1 MKKGYLLLLI
11 LVLLTF
17 GYFIFRKDL
26 GDNQKEYKKSENLK
40 ENSAPFIVKNRIDSF
55 SIVKNG
61 MVSLQNYKPI
71 QFEVSGK
78 LINGEVDFSSTLKFK
93 KNQLLF
99 RIDNRKQFIE
109 LVQKK
114 KELVELIKTL
124 KSEIESKFPK
134 EIDKWNLY
142 IEELAPSKLFI
153 KNIEIHSSAEKS
165 FFNEK
170 GFFTAFEDL
179 KKRELEMEKY
189 FYLAPEDG
197 EIQSLEKQ
205 EGINIK
211 SNEIIAKYTYKK
223 PQFVV
228 KTIVS
233 NSDIG
238 FIKLN
243 LKITYLDENSFKI
256 GIGEVV
262 KINGNEIVT
271 TADLSKSFLVD
282 GTIITVDYGR
292 FSKQPFASVP
302 KRFIERNSVTILEN
316 GKTAKK
322 KVNILKSEGGKCLVV
337 GLKDGEQLI
346 TKN

>member
-1 MKKGYLLLLI
+1 MKKGYILLLI
-11 LVLLTF
+11 LVLFTF

-26 GDNQKEYKKSENLK
+26 GDNQKENQKSENLK
-40 ENSAPFIVKNRIDSF
+40 EDSAPFIVKNRIDSV

-61 MVSLQNYKPI
+61 IVSLQNYKPI
-71 QFEVSGK
+71 QFEVSGA

-114 KELVELIKTL
+114 KELAELIKSL
-124 KSEIESKFPK
+124 KPEIESKFPK

-142 IEELAPSKLFI
+142 IEEFVPSKLFI
-153 KNIEIHSSAEKS
+153 KNIEIHSSTEKS

-205 EGINIK
+205 EGENIR
-211 SNEIIAKYTYKK
+211 SNQIVAKYAVKK

-233 NSDIG
+233 NSDTG
-238 FIKLN
+238 FIKPK

-256 GIGEVV
+256 GVGEVM
-262 KINGNEIVT
+262 KINGDEIVT
-271 TADLSKSFLVD
+271 TADLPKSFLAD
-282 GTIITVDYGR
+282 GIIIIVDYGR
-292 FSKQPFASVP
+292 FSKQPFTSVP
-302 KRFIERNSVTILEN
+302 KRFIERKSVTILEN
-316 GKTAKK
+316 GKAIKK
-322 KVNILKSEGGKCLVV
+322 KVKIFKSESENFSVF
-337 GLKDGEQLI
+337 GLKDGVKLI
-346 TKN
+346 ID

>member
-1 MKKGYLLLLI
+1 MKKGYILLLI
-11 LVLLTF
+11 LVLFTF

-26 GDNQKEYKKSENLK
+26 GDSQKANKKSENLK
-40 ENSAPFIVKNRIDSF
+40 EESIPFIVKNRIDSV
-55 SIVKNG
+55 SIIKNG
-61 MVSLQNYKPI
+61 IVSLQNYKPI
-71 QFEVSGK
+71 QFEVSGT

-99 RIDNRKQFIE
+99 RVDNRKQFIE

-114 KELVELIKTL
+114 KELAELIKSL
-124 KSEIESKFPK
+124 KPEIESKFPK

-153 KNIEIHSSAEKS
+153 NNIEIHSSTEKS

-197 EIQSLEKQ
+197 EIQLLEKQ
-205 EGINIK
+205 EGENIR
-211 SNEIIAKYTYKK
+211 SNQIVAKYSVKK
-223 PQFVV
+223 PQFIV

-238 FIKLN
+238 FIKPK

-271 TADLSKSFLVD
+271 KADIPKSFLVD
-282 GTIITVDYGR
+282 GTIIIVDYGR
-292 FSKQPFASVP
+292 FSKKPIASVP
-302 KRFIERNSVTILEN
+302 KRFIDRNFVTILEN

-322 KVNILKSEGGKCLVV
+322 KVNILKSVGDKCLVKGLDD
-337 GLKDGEQLI
+337 GLKIL
-346 TKN
+346 K

>member
-1 MKKGYLLLLI
+1 MKKGYILLLI
-11 LVLLTF
+11 LVLFTF

-26 GDNQKEYKKSENLK
+26 ANNQKENKKSENLK

-61 MVSLQNYKPI
+61 IVSLQNYKPI

-99 RIDNRKQFIE
+99 RIDNRKQFVE
-109 LVQKK
+109 LAQKK
-114 KELVELIKTL
+114 KELAELIKSL
-124 KSEIESKFPK
+124 KPEIESKFPN
-134 EIDKWNLY
+134 EIEKWNHY
-142 IEELAPSKLFI
+142 IEELAPSKLFL
-153 KNIEIHSSAEKS
+153 KNIEIHSPTEKS

-170 GFFTAFEDL
+170 GFFKAFDDL
-179 KKRELEMEKY
+179 KERELEMEKY

-197 EIQSLEKQ
+197 EIQLLEKQ
-205 EGINIK
+205 EGENIR
-211 SNEIIAKYTYKK
+211 SNQIVAKYSVKK

-233 NSDIG
+233 NSDIR
-238 FIKLN
+238 FIKPK

-271 TADLSKSFLVD
+271 TADLPKSFFAD
-282 GTIITVDYGR
+282 GTIIIVDYGR

-322 KVNILKSEGGKCLVV
+322 KVNILKSEGDKCLVMGLDD
-337 GLKDGEQLI
+337 GLKIL
-346 TKN
+346 K